1 MDDLAE
7 RTCLVTRE
15 VMDPSGMLR
24 FVAGPDGIVV
34 PDLKRNLPGRGVW
47 VSARKSCVEKAVSQS
62 LFARGLKTKVK
73 ADPNL
78 PDLVEKLLLEAAL
91 GALGFAR
98 KAGQCITGAGKVDGL
113 IRSGKAIAVLHASDG
128 SEDGLRKVG
137 QAVHAVERELNE
149 GENGDESGVRRNR
162 IEIWRIFSST
172 QLNMA
177 LGATNVIHAA
187 LIDGGAARNFAIRAA
202 KLSNY
207 REMEP
212 S

>member
-7 RTCLVTRE
+7 RTCIVTRE
-15 VMDPSGMLR
+15 VMDPSALIR
-24 FVAGPDGIVV
+24 FVAGPDGSVV

-47 VSARKSCVEKAVSQS
+47 VTATKSCVEQAVSKA
-62 LFARGLKTKVK
+62 LFARGLKTKAT

-78 PDLVEKLLLEAAL
+78 PDLVEKLLQEAAL

-113 IRSGKAIAVLHASDG
+113 IRSGKAIAVLHATDG

-137 QAVHAVERELNE
+137 QAVHAAEREL
-149 GENGDESGVRRNR
+149 GDSGGKSGVRRKR

-202 KLSNY
+202 ELSNY

>member
-1 MDDLAE
+1 MKNLAQ

-15 VMDPSGMLR
+15 VLDPSNMLR

-47 VSARKSCVEKAVSQS
+47 VSANRACLEKAVETSAFS
-62 LFARGLKTKVK
+62 RGLKTKAK
-73 ADPNL
+73 SDRNL

-98 KAGQCITGAGKVDGL
+98 KAGQCITGAGKVENL
-113 IRSGKAIAVLHASDG
+113 VRSGQAIAVYHATDG
-128 SEDGLRKVG
+128 SDDGLRKIN
-137 QAVHAVERELNE
+137 QAAHAVAT
-149 GENGDESGVRRNR
+149 GGGKR
-162 IEIWRIFSST
+162 IKIWRIFTST
-172 QLNMA
+172 QMNMA
-177 LGATNVIHAA
+177 LGASNVIHAA
-187 LIDGGAARNFAIRAA
+187 LIEGGAARNCVSRAA
-202 KLSNY
+202 QLSKY